1 MRGFRKWALMAAST
15 AIAGVA
21 FTGLTLPQ
29 QAAAAVSP
37 PSTTLGIYTTNEDN
51 TGQYPSAWPDN
62 QQPDVANTYL
72 AWGQPWPSAFVN
84 AAIAD
89 GATPFIEIEPWEG
102 GPSFNQTPQFSNIAA
117 NGDSADS
124 YCGANNNTN
133 CATWLSS
140 LGTSAAATGVPV
152 IFTFAHEFN
161 VSDQYPWSAGD
172 KGSCGTAS
180 SCTSAQWI
188 AAWDKAR
195 SMVEATAGGHA
206 SFMWVPNAYV
216 GDGGSVVNPNT
227 YWPGASNVDMVGV
240 DGYPQG
246 QFGQT
251 TFSTTLGPTYTIIQG
266 LSGESTIAQPK
277 IYLAETNLALLA
289 STSYAYES
297 IPNWIAD
304 MCSHGGDGL
313 LEFDDANWGLPS
325 MTNAQWSQADA
336 ALASDC
342 PAGGGGGTTPP
353 PPTGAPVV
361 NTAAATGITAT
372 SATLNGTVNPKGL
385 STSYTFDGGLDTSYG
400 NQQPS
405 PQANVGSGTSPV
417 SQTTTI
423 TGLDPSTT
431 YHYRIEATNSQ
442 GTTYGSDVTFTTT
455 SGSGCQVS
463 APSAS
468 PPNITSDVR
477 GSWVQL
483 SWSAL
488 GNVTQYEVQVA
499 LPNGQLWHDSTV
511 TSPSATYSPVPTTG
525 TYHYK
530 LRAQNCAGDG
540 PWSTVRTFTVTS

>member
-1 MRGFRKWALMAAST
+1 MRAFRKWAVVAAST

-21 FTGLTLPQ
+21 FTGLAFPQ
-29 QAAAAVSP
+29 QARAAESSP
-37 PSTTLGIYTTNEDN
+37 ATTLGIYTTDEDN
-51 TGQYPSAWPDN
+51 TGQYPTSWPDN

-84 AAIAD
+84 AAVAD

-133 CATWLSS
+133 CATWLAS
-140 LGTSAAATGVPV
+140 LGTSAKAAGVPV

-161 VSDQYPWSAGD
+161 VSGQYPWAAGD
-172 KGSCGTAS
+172 TGSCGSA

-188 AAWDKAR
+188 AAWNKVR
-195 SMVEATAGGHA
+195 STVDASAAGDA
-206 SFMWVPNAYV
+206 SFMWVPNAYN
-216 GDGGSVVNPNT
+216 GDGGTVVNPST

-240 DGYPQG
+240 DGYPQSQYG
-246 QFGQT
+246 QLN
-251 TFSTTLGPTYTIIQG
+251 FSTTLGTTYNLIQG

-277 IYLAETNLALLA
+277 IYLAETNLATLG
-289 STSYAYES
+289 SGSYES
-297 IPNWIAD
+297 IPNWISD
-304 MCSHGGDGL
+304 MCSAGGDGF

-342 PAGGGGGTTPP
+342 SSGGGTTPP
-353 PPTGAPVV
+353 PTSHAPVV
-361 NTAAATGITAT
+361 NTSAATAVTT
-372 SATLNGTVNPKGL
+372 TTATLNGTVNPEGL
-385 STSYTFDGGLDTSYG
+385 STTYTFDGGLDTSYG

-405 PQANVGSGTSPV
+405 PQATVGSGTSPV
-417 SQTTTI
+417 SESTTI

-431 YHYRIEATNSQ
+431 YHVRIEATNSQ
-442 GTTYGSDVTFTTT
+442 GTTYGSDVTFTTA
-455 SGSGCQVS
+455 SGSGCQSGS

-468 PPNITSDVR
+468 PSNIQANVQ

-483 SWSAL
+483 TWGAA
-488 GNVTQYEVQVA
+488 GNATQYEVQVA

-511 TSPSATYSPVPTTG
+511 GSPSATYSPVPTTG

-530 LRAQNCAGDG
+530 VRSQNCAGDG
-540 PWSTVRTFTVTS
+540 PWSVVKAFTVTS